1 MLHYWGSALRVFS
14 NTITFWMKASTNK
27 RGFSVFVHFIVT
39 SVLCFVKCISISRH
53 ESEWINYYLL
63 EQALRVPAGTGAVR
77 AGVTTLAPA
86 VSGLVH
92 TSYTKQSSSD
102 SDFGQR
108 VFKIILLWIIQ
119 IIQILTISAFYQT
132 IHSTDDFFI
141 QYFL

>member
-1 MLHYWGSALRVFS
+1 
-14 NTITFWMKASTNK
+14 MKASSNK

-53 ESEWINYYLL
+53 ENEWTNYYLL

-102 SDFGQR
+102 YDFGQR
-108 VFKIILLWIIQ
+108 VFKIILL
-119 IIQILTISAFYQT
+119 
-132 IHSTDDFFI
+132 
-141 QYFL
+141 